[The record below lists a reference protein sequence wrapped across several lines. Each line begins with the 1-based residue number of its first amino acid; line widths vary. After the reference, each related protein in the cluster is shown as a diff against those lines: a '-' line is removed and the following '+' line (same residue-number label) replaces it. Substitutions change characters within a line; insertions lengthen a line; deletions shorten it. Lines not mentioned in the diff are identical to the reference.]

1 MLSWWYV
8 SISFC
13 LGNVRWIVS
22 YIIEVCFSQVT
33 RATVNSDQDASPSNS
48 QEIHALKAE
57 IKEEIKR
64 EVLDSKSKI
73 VDKLKESVRGDLTE
87 IVKKD
92 VAECNAKILG
102 ELKDSLLPSIKY
114 GHGELKDNLKQD
126 TRWC

>member
-8 SISFC
+8 SISYC

-33 RATVNSDQDASPSNS
+33 KATVSSVKNEWASNS
-48 QEIHALKAE
+48 KEIHALKAE

>member
-1 MLSWWYV
+1 M
-8 SISFC
+8 FFP
-13 LGNVRWIVS
+13 GHKS
-22 YIIEVCFSQVT
+22 YSQFGSRCFALQLLV
-33 RATVNSDQDASPSNS
+33 V
-48 QEIHALKAE
+48 IHALKAE

>member
-1 MLSWWYV
+1 MITLK
-8 SISFC
+8 
-13 LGNVRWIVS
+13 RWFVI
-22 YIIEVCFSQVT
+22 YIF
-33 RATVNSDQDASPSNS
+33 
-48 QEIHALKAE
+48 LKN
-57 IKEEIKR
+57 KNKKFKQF
-64 EVLDSKSKI
+64 DSKSKI
-73 VDKLKESVRGDLTE
+73 VDKLKERVRGDLTE